1 MNMLTEKDLD
11 LIRLQDIMSGLGFN
25 GDKEI
30 IEISSNTL
38 YCKFGEKKK
47 YNSKK
52 INKLESEVKLEINN
66 KIHTSDIKKVRKDKT
81 VQPNKILTK
90 EWELD
95 DKVNIILKAYYK
107 KDNKYVDDNK
117 VEDIIRMYRF
127 NLI

>member
-11 LIRLQDIMSGLGFN
+11 SIKLQDIMLGLGFS
-25 GDKEI
+25 GDKEV

-38 YCKFGEKKK
+38 YCKFGG
-47 YNSKK
+47 KK
-52 INKLESEVKLEINN
+52 INKLESEVKLDIN
-66 KIHTSDIKKVRKDKT
+66 TSDIKKVCKDKT

-95 DKVNIILKAYYK
+95 DKVNVILKAYYK

-117 VEDIIRMYRF
+117 VEDIIKMYRF